1 MKTYIS
7 DIIPRIQ
14 KFSQKL
20 DNLTLLTNQH
30 WVVIDDID
38 NTKNVYIFRENNELL
53 ISQNGKVEKAKWE
66 YLGHNS
72 LLIDRKDDSY
82 LFKHGFFDE
91 NILALKID
99 SKNEYAFLVNETK
112 FDKELNCSINV
123 IEFLNR
129 KYIEPTI
136 KQSIEKQTGFSIESN
151 SESKRLEIYIA
162 PNHIMKKIGEKNP
175 VFGTRSVQYL
185 IEFEDGK
192 KGDIFQRKNV
202 KETYFKAKIGEMWV
216 NSHICYENIDFC
228 IVALHKYLKTGKIY
242 KQGFAGAYE

>member
-1 MKTYIS
+1 MRTYIS

-38 NTKNVYIFRENNELL
+38 NTKNVYIFRQNNELL

-72 LLIDRKDDSY
+72 LLIDRKDESY

-99 SKNEYAFLVNETK
+99 SKEEYAFLVNETK
-112 FDKELNCSINV
+112 FDKELNSSISV
-123 IEFLNR
+123 IEFLNK
-129 KYIEPTI
+129 KYIETSI
-136 KQSIEKQTGFSIESN
+136 KRSIQNQTGLSIESN
-151 SESKRLEIYIA
+151 TESRTLEIYQP
-162 PNHIMKKIGEKNP
+162 PNHTISKIAERNP
-175 VFGTRSVQYL
+175 LFGSMTEEYL
-185 IEFEDGK
+185 VEFEDGV
-192 KGDIFQRKNV
+192 KGEVFLENDDKQA
-202 KETYFKAKIGEMWV
+202 YFKAKVNGMWLKSQV
-216 NSHICYENIDFC
+216 RYEKIDFC
-228 IVALHKYLKTGKIY
+228 IIAIHYYRKTGKIY
-242 KQGFAGAYE
+242 EDGFIGIAT